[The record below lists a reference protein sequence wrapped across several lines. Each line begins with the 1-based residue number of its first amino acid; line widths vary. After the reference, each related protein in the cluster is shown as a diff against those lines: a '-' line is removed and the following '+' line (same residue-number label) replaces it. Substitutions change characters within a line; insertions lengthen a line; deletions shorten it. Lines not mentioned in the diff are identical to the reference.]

1 MIINSGALNTLYTG
15 FSTAFAGGFG
25 ATPSQ
30 YQRVAQVVPSTTRSN
45 EYGWMGQIPRV
56 REWLG
61 DRVVQ
66 NISTSAYTIRNRDF
80 ELTVG
85 VKRNDIEDDNIGI
98 YGPMFQELGRSAA
111 AFPDEL
117 LWPLVASGF
126 ATNCYDGQ
134 YFFDTDHP
142 VLDAN
147 GVAQSQSN
155 TGGGSGTAWYL
166 FDTSRMMK
174 PFIFQNRKSMDQL
187 IRKDQ
192 ATDDNV
198 FDRAE
203 YVYGVDGRCN
213 VGFGFWQ
220 LAYGSKQTLDAA
232 AYATART
239 NIMGRKGDYDRPL
252 GLMPNLLVV
261 PPSLEGAGRDILE
274 SDTLSTGG
282 RNKWYRTAEL
292 LVVPWL

>member
-1 MIINSGALNTLYTG
+1 MIINSGTLNTLYTG
-15 FSTAFAGGFG
+15 YSTAFAGGFG
-25 ATPSQ
+25 ATPSF
-30 YQRVAQVVPSTTRSN
+30 YQRVAQVVPSSTRSN

-56 REWLG
+56 REWIG

-85 VKRNDIEDDNIGI
+85 VSRNDIEDDNVGI

-126 ATNCYDGQ
+126 TTNCYDGQ

-166 FDTSRMMK
+166 FDASRMMR

-192 ATDDNV
+192 PTDDNV
-198 FDRAE
+198 FDRKE

-232 AYATART
+232 AYATARE
-239 NIMGRKGDYDRPL
+239 NIMGRKGDFARPL

-274 SDTLSTGG
+274 SDTLATGG